1 MTVERLGL
9 KWVKVDLNAWESN
22 LTWIKKRVAPA
33 ELMPVIKANAYGHGS
48 LKMAQACEKLG
59 LKWLV
64 VATLREA
71 IELRRG
77 FVNSRILVLGATP
90 ESQISDLINYRV
102 TATVCDVEYA
112 IALNEQAKRVGQ
124 KIKVHVYIDTGM
136 GRMGQA
142 PEELAELVKALSKC
156 DSLEMEGLYSHFA
169 VSDELDSDSE
179 EFTRQQWQRL
189 SECFDN
195 LEVKP
200 PLLHISNSGGV
211 MNYSHPWGNAVRPGL
226 ICYGIAPGEL
236 REKDSSLKKVM
247 SLHCRPLYIK
257 KMKKGE
263 SVGYGRLF
271 KLEKDTTILTLPVGY
286 ADGVPRR
293 IARELYVSIKGK
305 PYPVVG
311 KICMDMMMVDL
322 GQDEIDLKAD
332 VTLLGEDGPTI
343 EQWSEWSDTIP
354 YEIMTSIG
362 RRWSYLYTR
371 GSKVDEIV
379 LSEA

>member
-1 MTVERLGL
+1 
-9 KWVKVDLNAWESN
+9 
-22 LTWIKKRVAPA
+22 
-33 ELMPVIKANAYGHGS
+33 
-48 LKMAQACEKLG
+48 
-59 LKWLV
+59 
-64 VATLREA
+64 
-71 IELRRG
+71 
-77 FVNSRILVLGATP
+77 
-90 ESQISDLINYRV
+90 
-102 TATVCDVEYA
+102 
-112 IALNEQAKRVGQ
+112 
-124 KIKVHVYIDTGM
+124 
-136 GRMGQA
+136 
-142 PEELAELVKALSKC
+142 
-156 DSLEMEGLYSHFA
+156 
-169 VSDELDSDSE
+169 
-179 EFTRQQWQRL
+179 
-189 SECFDN
+189 
-195 LEVKP
+195 
-200 PLLHISNSGGV
+200 
-211 MNYSHPWGNAVRPGL
+211 MNYSYPWGNAVRPGL

-311 KICMDMMMVDL
+311 RICMDMMMVDL

-362 RRWSYLYTR
+362 RRWGYLYTR
-371 GSKVDEIV
+371 GTKIDEVV